1 MRVVNLWGSSLSPV
15 KLKFPRVVQSF
26 FRVLQRIGPRST
38 ETFFSF
44 LGRHCGEEI
53 CQIKVGRSHMSDI
66 WMAKQ
71 WGQEADVEAAK
82 LDWKVKAQS
91 WLRQKRTLDAPSA
104 SSRPAKIRKKSALW

>member
-1 MRVVNLWGSSLSPV
+1 
-15 KLKFPRVVQSF
+15 
-26 FRVLQRIGPRST
+26 
-38 ETFFSF
+38 
-44 LGRHCGEEI
+44 
-53 CQIKVGRSHMSDI
+53 MSDI